1 MNPIITLDFRYFF
14 SSESQIPRALQLSW
28 FGREHIIWLALIVL
42 YIIVL
47 SLYYRGLSGVRR
59 TSLKKSMAVF
69 IVLFELARQL
79 AYWGLGRYEL
89 GLLPLHLCGITELLI
104 FIYAFSHNRYVKESL
119 YALGL
124 IGALMA
130 LLFADWLVYPVLHF
144 QSLHSFIM
152 HGVLLGFV
160 VMLLVSGEL
169 RPNARNLPVVFF
181 VLMIIVSLLYV
192 FNQRYMT
199 NFFFLRYPSPGS
211 PLVLFET
218 WAGNPGYIFITLAA
232 LLVVW
237 FLMYLPW
244 RNRRRSRA

>member
-1 MNPIITLDFRYFF
+1 MSPVVTLDFRYFF
-14 SSESQIPRALQLSW
+14 SSASEIPSALQLSW
-28 FGREHIIWLALIVL
+28 FGRVHTIWLALIVL

-47 SLYYRGLSGVRR
+47 SFYYRGLSGPRR
-59 TSLKKSMAVF
+59 SGLKKSMAVF
-69 IVLFELARQL
+69 IVLFELARQIT
-79 AYWGLGRYEL
+79 YWVLGRYEL
-89 GLLPLHLCGITELLI
+89 GLLPLHLCGLTEVLI
-104 FIYAFSHNRYVKESL
+104 FIYAFTNNRYAKESL

-130 LLFADWLVYPVLHF
+130 LLFADWLIYPVLHF

-160 VMLLVSGEL
+160 MMLLLSGEL
-169 RPNARNLPVVFF
+169 KPNARNLPVVF
-181 VLMIIVSLLYV
+181 VGLMIVVSILYV

-218 WAGNPGYIFITLAA
+218 WAGNPGYIFITLVA
-232 LLVVW
+232 LLLVW

-244 RNRRRSRA
+244 RNRRRYRA